1 MPKETILKRILIW
14 RAKYIS
20 HRQFVYLLSIIIGFT
35 SGVGAVV
42 LKNLTHFIQH
52 LLEGNVVK
60 YYHHAFYFL
69 FPILG
74 LSLVYLSIK
83 YIIRNKV
90 SHGIPS
96 TLFAISKR
104 KELCKK

>member
-60 YYHHAFYFL
+60 YYHHAFYFYDR
-69 FPILG
+69 G
-74 LSLVYLSIK
+74 HGGYRVSQWWHA
-83 YIIRNKV
+83 RNCRT
-90 SHGIPS
+90 HY
-96 TLFAISKR
+96 
-104 KELCKK
+104 